1 MTIEIKS
8 RELQGSESAPM
19 PQWMLPEGQ
28 TEDVAEVGG
37 ASARRAQ
44 TASERRA
51 SSDQR
56 KRDAGKVRLT
66 VWLPAEAVSALDAMV
81 GGRRMTSRDDALN
94 ATVHHLQ
101 QQAANGLKT
110 VAAPA
115 WVGGV
120 AGRSPNYAVVG
131 LRLPA
136 NVAEVL
142 LRAGAAAGHGSLA
155 ESAQAAIGYVSRL
168 LAAGTIK
175 FTSRESGTGSG

>member
-56 KRDAGKVRLT
+56 KRDAGKVRLN
-66 VWLPAEAVSALDAMV
+66 VWLDTKVIEVVTRLSKSWSFRDRSQTVEVAVRYLD
-81 GGRRMTSRDDALN
+81 
-94 ATVHHLQ
+94 Q
-101 QQAANGLKT
+101 QGKRGLK
-110 VAAPA
+110 
-115 WVGGV
+115 
-120 AGRSPNYAVVG
+120 
-131 LRLPA
+131 
-136 NVAEVL
+136 EID
-142 LRAGAAAGHGSLA
+142 LA
-155 ESAQAAIGYVSRL
+155 E
-168 LAAGTIK
+168 
-175 FTSRESGTGSG
+175 